1 MHTPL
6 KVTVVTVSDRVAAG
20 VREDRSGPLAQ
31 ELVTASLGVRAEL
44 TVVPDGAASVADA
57 VRAALASGSRL
68 VVTTGGTGVSPRDRT
83 PEGTAPLLDRE
94 LPGVAEAI
102 RRAGAEHTPHA
113 VLTRGLVGVVDAGSR
128 TGSDGESGHPGA
140 VVANLP
146 GSTGGVRDG
155 LAVLLPLVPHL
166 LDQLAGGDHT

>member
-1 MHTPL
+1 MQTPL
-6 KVTVVTVSDRVAAG
+6 TVTVITVSDRVADG
-20 VREDRSGPLAQ
+20 VREDRSGPLAL
-31 ELVTASLGVRAEL
+31 ELATAALDAPVDLR
-44 TVVPDGAASVADA
+44 VVPDGADAVTGA
-57 VRAALASGSRL
+57 VRAALARGSRL

-83 PEGTAPLLDRE
+83 PEGTAPVLDRE

-102 RRAGAEHTPHA
+102 RHAGAEQTPHA
-113 VLTRGLVGVVDAGSR
+113 VLTRGLVGVVDAA
-128 TGSDGESGHPGA
+128 DGHPGA

-166 LDQLAGGDHT
+166 LDQLGGGDHA